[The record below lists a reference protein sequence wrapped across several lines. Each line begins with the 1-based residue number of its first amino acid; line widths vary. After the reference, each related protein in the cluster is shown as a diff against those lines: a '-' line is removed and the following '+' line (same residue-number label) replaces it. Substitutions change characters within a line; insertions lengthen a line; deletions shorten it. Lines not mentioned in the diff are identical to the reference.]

1 MIDIVNSLQHYQP
14 VLWNVDNSGLLESK
28 RSVIQHDNEANKIA
42 QQSATE
48 LMGAI
53 NKLDIHEDYRHVK
66 HELYNELDGVIN
78 STLQNYNGS
87 LRYAINDL
95 MSFSR
100 DILASHKI
108 TGLVET
114 NQQYKTWKAGIEARN
129 DISDDIKEMVIA
141 KNPYNF
147 ELTYKKNAKG
157 EEIVDA
163 AGNKEAIG
171 YKDWV
176 PTTHPVKQMSLNDIA
191 LIGLRYLNP
200 SSSGTYGITYYDAED
215 NVIQG
220 ESFNA
225 SKVAAYKTSTTD
237 TVILT
242 QAEVLKALYAAYDA
256 EPNMKASIMQDYEVE
271 MWKYNQLLESGD
283 TDAIKSFQKL
293 SPFIDE
299 NNNPVNPEQ
308 YKENVL
314 KSISETYS
322 FTNSTTRG
330 GFAGA
335 SGGGGG
341 GNKAKNITVRD
352 VTYTLGNGIY
362 YDSSGN
368 QLDLNGLTYDEIMNV
383 YDQMAGR

>member
-95 MSFSR
+95 MGFSR

-108 TGLVET
+108 TGLIET
-114 NQQYKTWKAGIEARN
+114 NQQYKAWKAGIEARD

-141 KNPYNF
+141 KNPYSF
-147 ELTYKKNAKG
+147 ELTYKKNANG

-163 AGNKEAIG
+163 QGNKEANG

-176 PTTHPVKQMSLNDIA
+176 PTTHPVKQMSLNEIA
-191 LIGLRYLNP
+191 LIGLRYVNP
-200 SSSGTYGITYYDAED
+200 STTGKYDITYLDKDGNTLSNKNINPFE
-215 NVIQG
+215 VT
-220 ESFNA
+220 
-225 SKVAAYKTSTTD
+225 AYKTSTSD
-237 TVILT
+237 TTTLTKADIL
-242 QAEVLKALYAAYDA
+242 LALNAAFDA
-256 EPNMKASIMQDYEVE
+256 ESNMKASILQDYEVE
-271 MWKYNQLLESGD
+271 KWKYNQLKNSNNPEALNNF
-283 TDAIKSFQKL
+283 KSL
-293 SPFIDE
+293 SPIIDE
-299 NNNPVNPEQ
+299 NGDPISP
-308 YKENVL
+308 KEYVDNVFND
-314 KSISETYS
+314 IADAYS
-322 FTNSTTRG
+322 FTNKVNRG
-330 GFAGA
+330 GYHGA
-335 SGGGGG
+335 STSNGGGDNNGT
-341 GNKAKNITVRD
+341 NPTVRTLPD
-352 VTYTLGNGIY
+352 VQSSAIERAGSTLG
-362 YDSSGN
+362 DDEAN
-368 QLDLNGLTYDEIMNV
+368 QEALMQSIESL
-383 YDQMAGR
+383 